1 MAACSAL
8 GTSYQQ
14 RSMPSRMQCLPA
26 TAGRLEPNERLKH
39 EKQPFREQHRFRQSC
54 QRFFVSVYCTDFAH
68 TGPKGEHQMSTQ
80 GYSAGQD
87 PQDKRN
93 EQPRHGLAICLQFV
107 HEMFHTH
114 TSGSVNSSIR
124 SYTLTLIINMRGT
137 TGWRYASLEENDTD
151 KGPLTSMKPHSH
163 LHPRNPTPCRS
174 PSIAPCTRAT
184 DIASRQGQDAAE
196 ALVSHPAPRPPPSHP
211 LIVCCAG
218 GVEMCMTPHPE
229 YPDSG
234 LGMGSGTTRRRAG
247 RLMSGRTP
255 VTSCDTP
262 PSPLSLPPELA
273 LLPMLAVTLPPPYV
287 RSLLLLHAL
296 ARLR

>member
-1 MAACSAL
+1 MQAEAACLQASVLLPSWHGSCMAACSAL

-14 RSMPSRMQCLPA
+14 RSMPSCMQCLPA

-93 EQPRHGLAICLQFV
+93 ERPRHGLAICLQFV

-124 SYTLTLIINMRGT
+124 SYTLTLMHE
-137 TGWRYASLEENDTD
+137 RYDWLEVCQ
-151 KGPLTSMKPHSH
+151 
-163 LHPRNPTPCRS
+163 PRRE
-174 PSIAPCTRAT
+174 R
-184 DIASRQGQDAAE
+184 
-196 ALVSHPAPRPPPSHP
+196 H
-211 LIVCCAG
+211 
-218 GVEMCMTPHPE
+218 
-229 YPDSG
+229 
-234 LGMGSGTTRRRAG
+234 
-247 RLMSGRTP
+247 
-255 VTSCDTP
+255 
-262 PSPLSLPPELA
+262 
-273 LLPMLAVTLPPPYV
+273 
-287 RSLLLLHAL
+287 
-296 ARLR
+296 